1 MVMAEETFLAFILF
15 SIPVIWMLLKICVS
29 HLDQQP
35 PQPTRGPAP
44 SPPQKHR
51 LDKAA

>member
-15 SIPVIWMLLKICVS
+15 SMPVIWMLLKMCVT

-35 PQPTRGPAP
+35 QEDTPLPFWRLFTRPRQ
-44 SPPQKHR
+44 SY
-51 LDKAA
+51 L

>member
-15 SIPVIWMLLKICVS
+15 SIPVIWVVLKMYVN

-35 PQPTRGPAP
+35 QQPTCEPAP
-44 SPPQKHR
+44 SPHQQP
-51 LDKAA
+51 LDDQAA

>member
-1 MVMAEETFLAFILF
+1 MVIAEETFLACILF
-15 SIPVIWMLLKICVS
+15 SIPVIWMLLKLCVT

-44 SPPQKHR
+44 SPHPKHQ